1 MKIKIEC
8 KELYEFNRTHTEK
21 ILQFALTQ
29 YNNVCN
35 KYYDNANVVK
45 KIVVAF
51 KFPSTPAMF
60 NHGEYLIDN
69 KKDLQYAKYLRKLY
83 FSAKGLKN
91 VCKYIPNKSDML
103 WLDEFETDC
112 YIVCAEF
119 VGDYE

>member
-1 MKIKIEC
+1 MNSIEHIL
-8 KELYEFNRTHTEK
+8 KK

-35 KYYDNANVVK
+35 KYYDNAHVVK

-83 FSAKGLKN
+83 FSAKGLKD
-91 VCKYIPNKSDML
+91 VCKYIPNKSNML

-119 VGDYE
+119 VGEIE